1 MHYNNLFSFNKLEYV
16 TGKKKPDVRC
26 ILCAI
31 AERDKRVDL
40 LEVHRSAD
48 FLVCVNL
55 YPFNVG
61 HLLIFPLRHVES
73 TKQLTKE
80 EALQLHELTNE
91 AMDVLSEVYSPGG
104 FNVGYNIGACSGA
117 SIEHLHMHIVPR
129 YSRELGFIDI
139 LGGAKLVVEHPEV
152 TTQKLKEAFQ
162 KRKLT

>member
-16 TGKKKPDVRC
+16 TGRKKPDVSC

-31 AERDKRVDL
+31 TEKDPRVEL
-40 LEVHRSAD
+40 LEVYRNAF
-48 FLVCVNL
+48 FLISVNL

-61 HLLIFPLRHVES
+61 HLLIFPLRHIE
-73 TKQLTKE
+73 TTAQLNDD
-80 EALQLHELTNE
+80 EALQLHHLTNLSME
-91 AMDVLSEVYSPGG
+91 VLTEVYSPGG

-117 SIEHLHMHIVPR
+117 SIEHLHLHIVPR

-152 TTQKLKEAFQ
+152 TTKKLKEAFQ
-162 KRKLT
+162 KRNLT

>member
-16 TGKKKPDVRC
+16 TGKKKPDVKC

-31 AERDKRVDL
+31 AEKDERVAL
-40 LEVHRSAD
+40 LEVHRTAC
-48 FLVCVNL
+48 FLVSANL

-61 HLLIFPLRHVES
+61 HLLIFPLRHIES
-73 TKQLTKE
+73 IKQLSGA
-80 EALQLHELTNE
+80 EALELHGLTNE

-117 SIEHLHMHIVPR
+117 SIEHLHLHIVPR

-139 LGGAKLVVEHPEV
+139 LGGAKLVVEHPE
-152 TTQKLKEAFQ
+152 TTTKKLNEAFQ
-162 KRKLT
+162 KRNLT